1 MSTTTQLTAQ
11 AIFDEAF
18 PVWRPKRSD
27 AYRKGVFLHL
37 RYRML
42 ETVQYTCPYEPGSA
56 EADAFWSG
64 VSEGWNL
71 LAKYKADCRGDGP

>member
-1 MSTTTQLTAQ
+1 MITAQ

-18 PVWRPKRSD
+18 PASRPPRSD
-27 AYRKGVFLHL
+27 AYREGVLCHL

-42 ETVQYTCPYEPGSA
+42 ESPAYTSSYAAGTA

-64 VSEGWNL
+64 VTEAWGL
-71 LAKYKADCRGDGP
+71 LEKHNADRRKA